1 MFMSFSWHPERRMR
15 LRRAVVI
22 GSALLVLGLESGMA
36 AGPLVRPF
44 SQLTW
49 QEIVAHERPA
59 VVVFSTTDCA
69 YCPAAIETLAKDLRA
84 THSQTKLLVVVMDGE
99 GQEAAL
105 RKDRHYRRA
114 NGLYVFRDNPVA
126 LRYAVDPNWRG
137 MTPYVALLA
146 KLGDP
151 TFVVGAPSH
160 AVLNATFA
168 IR

>member
-1 MFMSFSWHPERRMR
+1 MSSRWHPERTIHL
-15 LRRAVVI
+15 LRDAVI
-22 GSALLVLGLESGMA
+22 GSMLFIIGMGCSIA
-36 AGPLVRPF
+36 ASPPVQPL
-44 SQLTW
+44 SQQTW
-49 QEIVAHERPA
+49 QEIVANERPA

-84 THSQTKLLVVVMDGE
+84 SRARAKLLVVVMDGE

-105 RKDRHYRRA
+105 AKDRHYRRA
-114 NGLYVFRDNPVA
+114 DALYVFSDNPVA

-146 KLGDP
+146 KHGAP

-160 AVLNATFA
+160 AVLSATFA
-168 IR
+168 AR